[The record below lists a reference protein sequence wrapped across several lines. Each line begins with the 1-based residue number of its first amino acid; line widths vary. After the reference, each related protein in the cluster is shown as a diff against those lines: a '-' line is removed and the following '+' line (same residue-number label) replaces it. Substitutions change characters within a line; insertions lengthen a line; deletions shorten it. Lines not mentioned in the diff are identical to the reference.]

1 MVAQSQIGTVVEGGH
16 MCASFQMEK
25 PCCLKGQTS
34 MKLHTPNNLM
44 FRLIYMVLNDKD
56 FEKFSQNE
64 FNQAVLVN
72 VIVLLFT
79 TFLQMTGFLLV

>member
-1 MVAQSQIGTVVEGGH
+1 
-16 MCASFQMEK
+16 
-25 PCCLKGQTS
+25 
-34 MKLHTPNNLM
+34 M

-56 FEKFSQNE
+56 FEKLSQNE

-72 VIVLLFT
+72 VIVILFT